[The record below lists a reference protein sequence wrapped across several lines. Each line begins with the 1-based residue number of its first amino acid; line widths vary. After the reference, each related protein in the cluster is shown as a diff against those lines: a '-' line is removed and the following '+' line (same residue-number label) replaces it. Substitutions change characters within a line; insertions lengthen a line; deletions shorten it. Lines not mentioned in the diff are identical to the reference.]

1 MRLEWLER
9 LEEALI
15 ALLLAVMTIVSFVQ
29 VVARYVFNYSFTSAL
44 ELTTTLFAWLIF
56 LGIPYGVR
64 IGSHI
69 GVDALVRSLGPKAG
83 RAVGAVAAALCLVYS
98 LILLYGSWSYVSKMH
113 DIGIE
118 MEDLPMQQWIPRAI
132 LLVSFALLVLRF
144 SQVLWRI
151 LSGREVRLHLGDEA
165 AEVLRAQQELT
176 RDPGSGK
183 EAAR

>member
-1 MRLEWLER
+1 MRLAWLER
-9 LEEALI
+9 LEEGLI

-44 ELTTTLFAWLIF
+44 ELTTSLFAWLIF

-69 GVDALVRSLGPKAG
+69 GVDALVRSLGRRAG
-83 RAVGAVAAALCLVYS
+83 RVVGAVGAALCLVYS
-98 LILLYGSWSYVSKMH
+98 VILLYGSWAYVGKMY

-118 MEDLPMQQWIPRAI
+118 MEDLPVQQWIPRAI
-132 LLVSFALLVLRF
+132 LIVSFALLVLRF

-165 AEVLRAQQELT
+165 AEALRAQHELMAEPGRAAQE
-176 RDPGSGK
+176 RK
-183 EAAR
+183 